1 MRMTNFDGMAK
12 LLIIAGLLLL
22 LMGGGLLIMSKFS
35 IPGFRLPWDI
45 FYRSEKV
52 TVYFPIGTCL
62 AISVVLTVLLNLFF
76 RR

>member
-1 MRMTNFDGMAK
+1 MSNFEGIAK
-12 LLIIAGLLLL
+12 LLIMVGLFLLLT
-22 LMGGGLLIMSKFS
+22 GGVLFILSKFS
-35 IPGFRLPWDI
+35 IPGIRLPWDI

-62 AISVVLTVLLNLFF
+62 AISVILTVLLNLFS